1 MSQFYGIVS
10 GMARTQGTRRG
21 NATSGIETHAS
32 SWEIGIMARVY
43 WNKDKQQEIAQVFLT
58 SGSGGNHPSK
68 LLGEFTVEDL
78 APDVLVQVR
87 KYKRLP

>member
-21 NATSGIETHAS
+21 SITSGIETNAN
-32 SWEIGIMARVY
+32 SWEIGIKARVY
-43 WNKDKQQEIAQVFLT
+43 WNVEKKQEIAQVFLT
-58 SGSGGNHPSK
+58 SGSGGRRESK

-78 APDVLVQVR
+78 APDVMVQLR
-87 KYKRLP
+87 KYKKLP